1 MCFVDWLLVL
11 EYLKVLL
18 SAPVLF
24 SLIFIIF
31 ILLFKNEF
39 RNLVNRIASIRFPG
53 GAEVNMPQPLNDSSS
68 KTVPTPTVELNEP
81 LPKGLTQQQETV
93 ITHLIRS
100 HIANSYLWEYRYL
113 NYFFVRK
120 TQLVLDW
127 LTTFIQPVTWGFYD
141 SVWILSIPDANER
154 KIIIEALQAHHLIQ
168 INELGMIEL
177 TPKGKEY
184 IEWRG
189 PLPEVSK
196 H

>member
-24 SLIFIIF
+24 SLIFILF
-31 ILLFKNEF
+31 ILIFKNEF

-53 GAEVNMPQPLNDSSS
+53 GAEVNMPQPLNDSTNKS
-68 KTVPTPTVELNEP
+68 VPTQTVELNEP
-81 LPKGLTQQQETV
+81 LPRGLTQQQETA

-127 LTTFIQPVTWGFYD
+127 LTNFNQPVTPTFYD
-141 SVWILSIPDANER
+141 SVWIPLIPDAAER
-154 KIIIEALQAHHLIQ
+154 KIILEALQAHHLVQ
-168 INELGMIEL
+168 INEVGMIEL

-189 PLPEVSK
+189 PLPELRK
-196 H
+196 Q

>member
-1 MCFVDWLLVL
+1 MCFVDWILVL

-24 SLIFIIF
+24 SLVLIIF
-31 ILLFKNEF
+31 IRGFKTEL
-39 RNLVNRIASIRFPG
+39 RNLVNRIASIKFPG
-53 GAEVNMPQPLNDSSS
+53 GAEVNTPQPLNDVSS
-68 KTVPTPTVELNEP
+68 KFVPTPTIEFNQS
-81 LPKGLTQQQETV
+81 LPAGLTKDQETT
-93 ITHLIRS
+93 ITHLIKS

-113 NYFFVRK
+113 NFFLVRK

-127 LTTFIQPVTWGFYD
+127 LTTFNQPVTANFYD

-154 KIIIEALQAHHLIQ
+154 RIILEALQAHHLIQ

-189 PLPEVSK
+189 PLPEVGK
-196 H
+196 

>member
-1 MCFVDWLLVL
+1 MYFVDWILVL

-24 SLIFIIF
+24 SLVLIIF
-31 ILLFKNEF
+31 IRSFKTEL
-39 RNLVNRIASIRFPG
+39 RNLVNRIASIKFPG
-53 GAEVNMPQPLNDSSS
+53 GAEVNTPQPLNDTFS
-68 KTVPTPTVELNEP
+68 KSVPTPTIEFNQS
-81 LPKGLTQQQETV
+81 LPAGLTKDQETT

-113 NYFFVRK
+113 NFFLVRK

-127 LTTFIQPVTWGFYD
+127 LTTFNQPVTANFYD
-141 SVWILSIPDANER
+141 SVWILTIPDANER
-154 KIIIEALQAHHLIQ
+154 RIILEALQAHHLVQ
-168 INELGMIEL
+168 INELGLIEL

-189 PLPEVSK
+189 ALPK
-196 H
+196 LDN

>member
-1 MCFVDWLLVL
+1 MCFVDWILAL

-24 SLIFIIF
+24 SLVLIIF
-31 ILLFKNEF
+31 IRSFKTEL
-39 RNLVNRIASIRFPG
+39 RNLVNRIASIKFPG
-53 GAEVNMPQPLNDSSS
+53 GAEVNTPQPLNDASNKS
-68 KTVPTPTVELNEP
+68 VPTPTIEFNQS
-81 LPKGLTQQQETV
+81 LPAGLTKDQETT

-113 NYFFVRK
+113 NFFLVRK

-127 LTTFIQPVTWGFYD
+127 LTTFNQPVNGSFYD
-141 SVWILSIPDANER
+141 SVWIPSIPDANER
-154 KIIIEALQAHHLIQ
+154 RIILEALQAHHLIQ

-189 PLPEVSK
+189 PLPELGK
-196 H
+196 

>member
-1 MCFVDWLLVL
+1 MCSVDWLLVL

-24 SLIFIIF
+24 SLIFILF
-31 ILLFKNEF
+31 ILTFKNEF

-53 GAEVNMPQPLNDSSS
+53 GAEVNMPQPLNDSSNKS
-68 KTVPTPTVELNEP
+68 VPTLTVELNEP
-81 LPKGLTQQQETV
+81 LPGGLTKAQETA
-93 ITHLIRS
+93 ITYLIRS

-113 NYFFVRK
+113 NFFLVRK

-127 LTTFIQPVTWGFYD
+127 LTTFIQPVTWSFYD

-154 KIIIEALQAHHLIQ
+154 KIIIEALQAHHLVQ

>member
-1 MCFVDWLLVL
+1 MCFIDWALVL
-11 EYLKVLL
+11 EYLKVFL
-18 SAPVLF
+18 SAPVIF
-24 SLIFIIF
+24 SLVLIIF
-31 ILLFKNEF
+31 IRTFKTEL

-53 GAEVNMPQPLNDSSS
+53 GAEVNTPQPLNDASNKSI
-68 KTVPTPTVELNEP
+68 PNPTVELNEP
-81 LPKGLTQQQETV
+81 LPGGLTKAQETA

-113 NYFFVRK
+113 NFFLVRK

-127 LTTFIQPVTWGFYD
+127 LTTFIQPVTWNFYD

-154 KIIIEALQAHHLIQ
+154 KIIIEALQAHHLVQ

-196 H
+196 Y